1 MVGPASRGAEADAE
15 RVKKLDIAGKAR
27 RTAWGRFRAY
37 PCCGCHE
44 PAGRGKAGHLRTF
57 QPPMKKP
64 GVVAGL
70 VFSEERF
77 PLEVESSTE
86 MES

>member
-1 MVGPASRGAEADAE
+1 
-15 RVKKLDIAGKAR
+15 
-27 RTAWGRFRAY
+27 
-37 PCCGCHE
+37 
-44 PAGRGKAGHLRTF
+44 
-57 QPPMKKP
+57 MKKP